1 MAKALIIDGNSIVNR
16 AFFAIRGMTN
26 DEGFPTNAI
35 FGFMNSFDMV
45 SQQLNPDY
53 FAVCFDMKGGTFRNE
68 MYSEYKANRTGM
80 DSDLAVQMPVLKQ
93 ILTSMGV
100 RIVELQGFEADDLLG
115 TLAYKFSG
123 EGIDACVL
131 TGDRDALQLVGDGRF
146 VYYHGT
152 KNKIIYDAK
161 RVKED
166 MGVEPNRI
174 CDLKGL
180 MGDSSDNIP
189 GIKGVGV
196 KTALKLLD
204 KFGSVESLIENTAD
218 IEPARIKK
226 LVTDQAEMA
235 VLSKKLATIEVDV
248 PIEFDRVE
256 YELSNG
262 DESEFSELIKK
273 YDLKVLAKRHS
284 ADLEKTKEMDYSAP
298 LINDVSALA
307 HYDFSKPVYYD
318 LIDENHEPLG
328 ESFNCIALYQED
340 AQPLFYDGEYGKD
353 FFCAFKQAISDK
365 RLFLKG
371 DRLKELMLLFR
382 ANDISNFE
390 PAFDLSIAAYLLNP
404 NKSEQEVCDLA
415 AKYLNRSI
423 PRLKEIYEQGKKTKS
438 IEKADLHELSNSLAA
453 RLQAV
458 QSIENELLKD
468 IDLNG
473 MSKLYTE
480 IELPLSKVLID
491 MQINGFKIDVAELAR
506 IDEDLGVLIEN
517 IESEIYFLSGSEFNI
532 NSPKQ
537 LGVVLFET
545 LGIKGGKKTK
555 TGYSTAKDVLEKLK
569 SKHPVIPK
577 ILEYRTYAKLKST
590 YTEGL
595 ISWVNKSTSSIHSY
609 LEQTV
614 AATGRISSHNPNL
627 QNIPI
632 RYEMGRE
639 LRKAFVASS
648 DERVLVSADYSQ
660 IELRILAHLSEDK
673 KMIEAYNEGIDI
685 HALTAAEVL
694 GIPLVE
700 VTKEQRSSAKA
711 VNFGLIYG
719 MGEYSLSE
727 DLGISTFEAKRYI
740 EQYFAKYP
748 KVKVFLESCKK
759 DAEEAG
765 YARTLFGRRRPIPE
779 LKSKN
784 YMQRQYGMRMA
795 MNTPIQGTS
804 ADIIK
809 RAMIDV
815 QAELKSRGL
824 GSKLILQIHDE
835 LIVDALKSE
844 LQEVKEI
851 LLEYMSG
858 AVKLSVPLSIDIN
871 VSDTWYGAK

>member
-123 EGIDACVL
+123 EGIDAYVL

-307 HYDFSKPVYYD
+307 HYDFSQPVYYD

-365 RLFLKG
+365 RLALKG

-458 QSIENELLKD
+458 QSIEDELLKD

-759 DAEEAG
+759 DAEEVG

-844 LQEVKEI
+844 LQEVKDI